1 VFAFVIPRF
10 MIGTSGEV
18 RTARELGID
27 NAPPYALFQFMS
39 YAVDDG
45 VDAISGLRRWITKRG
60 WMPVN

>member
-1 VFAFVIPRF
+1 

-18 RTARELGID
+18 RTAGGVGIS

-39 YAVDDG
+39 YVVDDG
-45 VDAISGLRRWITKRG
+45 VDAINGLRRWIIERG